1 MYWTSRISFDLFFGL
16 TAFVH
21 LVFVVKYWLL
31 SRKLMGQDAER
42 CAQIWFY
49 SLTLMIVGTAI
60 ADLIVTWSDYDLLG
74 GNYSYKAVLSVTV
87 LFFVPEILTIYLL
100 FDALSTI
107 KQRSEMAISTKQV
120 FLQSMAMVC
129 FVAGNLVT
137 GILIFIH
144 ETPCGVFF
152 VCMCLTVALNG
163 VSGYTFTKTLVHI
176 A

>member
-1 MYWTSRISFDLFFGL
+1 MYWTSRISYDLFFGL

-21 LVFVVKYWLL
+21 IVFVVKYWLI

-42 CAQIWFY
+42 CAKIWFY
-49 SLTLMIVGTAI
+49 SLTLMIVGTMI
-60 ADLIVTWSDYDLLG
+60 ADLIVTWSDYNLDG
-74 GNYSYKAVLSVTV
+74 GNYSTKTILSVTI
-87 LFFVPEILTIYLL
+87 LMFVPEILTLYLL

-107 KQRSEMAISTKQV
+107 KQRSELAISTKQV

-137 GILIFIH
+137 TILVFIH

-152 VCMCLTVALNG
+152 VCMCLTVALNW